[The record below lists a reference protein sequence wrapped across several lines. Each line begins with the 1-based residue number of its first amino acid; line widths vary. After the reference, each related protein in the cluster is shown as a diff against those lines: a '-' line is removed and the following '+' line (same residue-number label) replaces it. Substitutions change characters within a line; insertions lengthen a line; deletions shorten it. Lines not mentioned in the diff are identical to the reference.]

1 MSYPQNEAEA
11 KDRLHDQVDLT
22 LTNKPFVRKELKPR
36 LDSIS
41 EDLRIAGHSIV
52 ELCPPSRELS
62 IALTKLQEARM
73 FAVAAIALHQED
85 IT

>member
-1 MSYPQNEAEA
+1 MSYPQNGTEA
-11 KDRLHDQVDLT
+11 KERLHDQVNLT
-22 LTNKPFVRKELKPR
+22 LTNRPLVRPVLESR
-36 LDSIS
+36 LESIS
-41 EDLRIAGHSIV
+41 EDLRIAGHSMV

-85 IT
+85 IA